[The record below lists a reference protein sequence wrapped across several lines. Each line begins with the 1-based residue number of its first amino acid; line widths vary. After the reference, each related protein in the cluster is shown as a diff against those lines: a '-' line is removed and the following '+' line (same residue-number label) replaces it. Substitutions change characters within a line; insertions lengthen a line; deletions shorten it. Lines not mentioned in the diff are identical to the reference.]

1 MIDRLGI
8 GISGCRHYGLRPKAL
23 RLRGLA
29 AQAAGATR
37 LGRGVAVA
45 LRLDWRVVELQ
56 LVHAQF
62 LGRAQCEAGLF
73 HQRALVGDMHRVRRD
88 ADAGC
93 DAELALPLQQHRRTD
108 GVEQLARDRFGL
120 LRGRQLVCQ
129 HGELVAN
136 EARHHVAGTQLL
148 LHARSELAQC
158 VPDLAAQAVV
168 HALET
173 VHVEQQDREA
183 TFVALDQLH
192 RLRHQ
197 LAQRRPVRQAGER
210 SSCVDRYWMRCA
222 ACLCS
227 VMSRAVPR

>member
-129 HGELVAN
+129 HGESRRATTSL
-136 EARHHVAGTQLL
+136 
-148 LHARSELAQC
+148 ARSC
-158 VPDLAAQAVV
+158 FFTRAASSRSASP
-168 HALET
+168 T
-173 VHVEQQDREA
+173 SRP
-183 TFVALDQLH
+183 
-192 RLRHQ
+192 RLSFMRWKRST
-197 LAQRRPVRQAGER
+197 LSSRIAKQR
-210 SSCVDRYWMRCA
+210 S
-222 ACLCS
+222 
-227 VMSRAVPR
+227 